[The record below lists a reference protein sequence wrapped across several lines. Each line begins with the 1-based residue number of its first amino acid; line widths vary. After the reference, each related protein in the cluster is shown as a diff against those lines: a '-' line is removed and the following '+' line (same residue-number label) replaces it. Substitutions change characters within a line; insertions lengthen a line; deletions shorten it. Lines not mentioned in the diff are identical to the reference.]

1 MLTRR
6 GPHALIRSVAAAVS
20 AAALAVAGGT
30 LAGCHTGES
39 VSSASGGGT
48 ETAGGRP
55 ESSKQPLKVEAV
67 SSAQVAVSPPVVL
80 IEDGVMR
87 ITGTVHRQPGVAGP
101 LQGRVDIDLI
111 GPDGLF
117 LDKSLHAPVQGGA
130 VPGDANTSVAYAPT
144 PFGYVPPAGSILRAR
159 FVDRQASILEDL
171 KDGDLDV
178 NGNGGHTGDGV
189 SRSASNGSMPLNST
203 GGGGIGQ

>member
-6 GPHALIRSVAAAVS
+6 GSHVLIRSVAALSVAS
-20 AAALAVAGGT
+20 LAVV
-30 LAGCHTGES
+30 AGCHTGES
-39 VSSASGGGT
+39 VSSDSGGGT
-48 ETAGGRP
+48 STASGKP
-55 ESSKQPLKVEAV
+55 ESSKQPFRVEAV

-80 IEDGVMR
+80 VDDGVMR
-87 ITGTVHRQPGVAGP
+87 ISGTVHRQAGVAGP

-117 LDKSLHAPVQGGA
+117 LDKSLHCNLQGGA
-130 VPGDANTSVAYAPT
+130 IPTDANTSVAYAPT
-144 PFGYVPPAGSILRAR
+144 PFGYVPPAGSTLRAR
-159 FVDRQASILEDL
+159 FVDRQAAILENL

-189 SRSASNGSMPLNST
+189 SRSAANGAMPLNTT